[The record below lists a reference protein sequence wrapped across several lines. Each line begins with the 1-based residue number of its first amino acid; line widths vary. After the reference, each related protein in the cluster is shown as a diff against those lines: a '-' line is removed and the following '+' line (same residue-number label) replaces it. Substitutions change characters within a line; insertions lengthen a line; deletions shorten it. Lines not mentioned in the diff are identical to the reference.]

1 MELVIDICDSYYV
14 GNEVTCDSVVLFCT
28 NNKRVEIIDIPFD
41 IYIQPYGKNAPSMSK
56 FKYELETHLAE
67 VYIHQNVTKI
77 PNLNLKQENRPSLIK
92 SIEQVL
98 HTSAV
103 GYSEELN
110 TTVFWKITYNYAFVG
125 DLILKYVK
133 RSFDAELEVYEYFRT
148 QTDHIQAKLQLASFD
163 AVDTSRPIVPYA
175 MFKPESQKIETV
187 FRSMS
192 YMTVDI
198 ENPAIHYNDLEF
210 AAFVHPIA
218 CIGCVYVDKNNEKT
232 RKVFA
237 WGTVKSEKHEMYA
250 SEKDM
255 LHAFN
260 QWFKQK
266 NPDCLVGFNSNRF
279 DFPYIFGRFDKHH
292 IEWTSIWSKLRGVK
306 PYINKRSEGYKGVV
320 SVICP
325 GRVFIDVMMYCKNL
339 VGLKLDEYSLNSI
352 ARHYD
357 IGQKDDILPSK
368 LYSYFYTESAEKREK
383 FFDYCLQDVELT
395 WLLTLKLAIIEKH
408 RAKCQIVRSR
418 FADALDRGTGYLIGL
433 FLHAE
438 CNNEVLIPYQ
448 KEGHPPKFMSKVKGH
463 AGIYQLKINKLK
475 HTGAHVFD
483 PKNGLHEGL
492 IMTGD
497 FGSLYPSI
505 IRTFNLSSNTMLPYD
520 PDFDYECKTEEADS
534 YWETESVGSEE
545 RSEIDEDEEFDRLQ
559 KQVKSK
565 MVGKAGT
572 KIDIKLKDLW
582 NDGIKVDKQAKFPER
597 WTTPYGFS
605 FVKSEARLG
614 ILPMLCKLLV
624 EKRKEVRDQA
634 ETCTDQIKK
643 KSLEIYADELKIL
656 ANSIYGQTGAIFSPL
671 CNVAI
676 AISITAL
683 GKKYILK
690 LKEALETEYCLEK
703 LEYPHHNIT
712 GEIIYGDTDSLFIKI
727 RKYDL
732 NEDGEWIETQFKTD
746 EERWDCARR
755 LKKFINIDAGIV
767 HGNLAM
773 GIDDVS
779 TRVILYTK
787 KKYFKY
793 RVKDPLVEDPKFKYV
808 KTAGIVTRSVFLY
821 CRNTIAGIFK
831 MYADGKSILQIKEY
845 ITEAYRKLLA
855 GEVENEE
862 LLQTAKL
869 SKNIDEYKKG
879 TEMHVLCARM
889 LKYANLKADK
899 GDRIAYYI
907 CCSPHLNAKKSE
919 CAIPEL
925 LMYEYS
931 DDDKRKQ
938 LYCIDYSEYAKT
950 FSRRISDLTRDVFFK
965 DRELLYMFDLNRYYI
980 YKEDKL
986 NPFPGM
992 IPLVTKGNEKLGFS
1006 SNKRIR
1012 KDVVTSEKSKT
1023 KKQRQNTINNYFS

>member
-1 MELVIDICDSYYV
+1 MELVIDMCDSYYI
-14 GNEVTCDSVVLFCT
+14 GNEVTCDSVVLYCT
-28 NNKRVEIIDIPFD
+28 NNKKIEIIDIPLD
-41 IYIQPYGKNAPSMSK
+41 IYVQPFGKNAPNLGS
-56 FKYELETHLAE
+56 FKYELEHHLSKVFIAPD
-67 VYIHQNVTKI
+67 VTRI
-77 PNLNLKQENRPSLIK
+77 PNLNLKPAYRPNLLK
-92 SIEQVL
+92 NIEQVY
-98 HTSAV
+98 HTSSV
-103 GYSEELN
+103 GYTEELN
-110 TTVFWKITYNYAFVG
+110 STVFWKISYTYAFVA
-125 DLILKYVK
+125 DIILRFIKK
-133 RSFDAELEVYEYFRT
+133 KFDSELEVFEYFRT
-148 QTDHIQAKLQLASFD
+148 QTQQLQAKLKLASFD
-163 AVDTSRPIVPYA
+163 AVDTSRQIVPFSI
-175 MFKPESQKIETV
+175 FKPENQKIETV
-187 FRSMS
+187 FRPMS

-198 ENPAIHYNDLEF
+198 ENPAITYNDLET
-210 AAFVHPIA
+210 AACVNPIA
-218 CIGCVYVDKNNEKT
+218 CIGCVFVNRNNEKI
-232 RKVFA
+232 RKLFT
-237 WGTVKSEKHEMYA
+237 WGTVKSLKHETYET
-250 SEKDM
+250 EKEMLQGFNNWFRDM
-255 LHAFN
+255 
-260 QWFKQK
+260 
-266 NPDCLVGFNSNRF
+266 NPDCLIGFNSNRF
-279 DFPYIFGRFDKHH
+279 DFPYIFGRFDKNK
-292 IEWTSIWSKLRGVK
+292 IEWTSIWSKYPKRK
-306 PYINKRSEGYKGVV
+306 PEINKRNEGYKGVI
-320 SVICP
+320 SIDCP
-325 GRVFIDVMMYCKNL
+325 GRIFIDVMMYCKNL
-339 VGLKLDEYSLNSI
+339 ASLKLDEYTLNSI
-352 ARHYD
+352 AKYYE
-357 IGQKDDILPSK
+357 IGQKDDIQPNK
-368 LYSYFYTESAEKREK
+368 LYSHFYTESVEKREK
-383 FFDYCLQDVELT
+383 LFDYCLQDVELT
-395 WLLTLKLAIIEKH
+395 WLLTLKLTIIEKH

-418 FADALDRGTGYLIGL
+418 FADALDRGSGYLIGL
-433 FLHAE
+433 LLHSE
-438 CNNEVLIPYQ
+438 CDNQVLIPYQ

-463 AGIYQLKINKLK
+463 AGIYQLKMNKLK

-483 PKNGLHEGL
+483 PKSGLHEGL

-520 PDFDYECKTEEADS
+520 PDFDYECKTEEAES

-634 ETCTDQIKK
+634 EICTDQIKK

-808 KTAGIVTRSVFLY
+808 KTAGIVTRGVFLY

-831 MYADGKSILQIKEY
+831 MYADGKSILQIREY

-869 SKNIDEYKKG
+869 NKNLEDYKKG

-938 LYCIDYSEYAKT
+938 IYCIDYSEYAKT
-950 FSRRISDLTRDVFFK
+950 FSRRVSDLTRDVFFN

-980 YKEDKL
+980 YKEEKL

-992 IPLVTKGNEKLGFS
+992 IPIVTKGNEKLKFES
-1006 SNKRIR
+1006 TKRTR
-1012 KDVVTSEKSKT
+1012 TETVTSEKAKP
-1023 KKQRQNTINNYFS
+1023 KKIRQGTINQFFG